1 MVKTFEQILKLALL
15 TFTGLVATIVIGLMV
30 HGGEVFNPAAIGFSF
45 VSYGLSGA
53 FIFAFYHVR
62 GLAETI
68 ITALVVSVIQFIL
81 ASSWVTMLNAGFWS
95 FGVNL
100 PIILVAF
107 LFEHK
112 LAPFR
117 HFRFVVVSLLYGA
130 TFVML
135 TLLVAWMK
143 GTDLLPAELFRQNF
157 IDGLLIGLGLGV
169 GLEAGEAFIH
179 SVEQRHARHRGPQSK
194 HA

>member
-1 MVKTFEQILKLALL
+1 MVKFLNQILQLALL
-15 TFTGLVATIVIGLMV
+15 TFTGFAASVIIGLMV
-30 HGGEVFNPAAIGFSF
+30 YGGDVFDPSTVGFSF
-45 VSYGLSGA
+45 VSYGLSGS

-62 GLAETI
+62 GLSEC
-68 ITALVVSVIQFIL
+68 ITAAVIVSVIQFIL
-81 ASSWVTMLNAGFWS
+81 ASSWVTMLNAGVWS

-107 LFEHK
+107 LFERK

-117 HFRFVVVSLLYGA
+117 HFKFVVVSLLYGA
-130 TFVML
+130 MFVML
-135 TLLVAWMK
+135 TLIVAWLK
-143 GTDLLPAELFRQNF
+143 GTDLLPAEMFRGNF
-157 IDGLLIGLGLGV
+157 MNGLLIGLGLGV

-179 SVEQRHARHRGPQSK
+179 SLEHRTERPHGPVGK

>member
-1 MVKTFEQILKLALL
+1 MVKALEQFLKLALL
-15 TFTGLVATIVIGLMV
+15 SFTGFAASVITGLMV
-30 HGGEVFNPAAIGFSF
+30 YGGGVFNPGNVGFSF

-53 FIFAFYHVR
+53 CIFALYHVR
-62 GLAETI
+62 GLQECI
-68 ITALVVSVIQFIL
+68 IAALVVSIVQFIL
-81 ASSWVTMLNAGFWS
+81 ASSWITMLNAGIWS

-107 LFEHK
+107 LFERK

-117 HFRFVVVSLLYGA
+117 QFRFVVVALLYGA
-130 TFVML
+130 MFVML
-135 TLLVAWMK
+135 TLIGALMA
-143 GTDLLPAELFRQNF
+143 GTVLLPAELFRGNF
-157 IDGLLIGLGLGV
+157 LDGLLIGVGLGI

-179 SVEQRHARHRGPQSK
+179 SFEHRGSGPHHPVHT

>member
-1 MVKTFEQILKLALL
+1 MIKVLEQFLKLALL
-15 TFTGLVATIVIGLMV
+15 TFTGVAASVVIGLMV
-30 HGGEVFNPAAIGFSF
+30 YGGGVFNPSTVGFSF
-45 VSYGLSGA
+45 VSYGISGA
-53 FIFAFYHVR
+53 FIFAVYHVR
-62 GLAETI
+62 GLSEC
-68 ITALVVSVIQFIL
+68 ITSALVVSVIQFIL
-81 ASSWVTMLNAGFWS
+81 ASSWITMLNAGVWS

-117 HFRFVVVSLLYGA
+117 QFKFLVVALLYGA
-130 TFVML
+130 MFVML
-135 TLLVAWMK
+135 TLIGAWLK
-143 GTDLLPAELFRQNF
+143 GTDVMPAELFRGNF
-157 IDGLLIGLGLGV
+157 LDGLLIGLGVGL

-179 SVEQRHARHRGPQSK
+179 SLEHRSLKPRGPVEK